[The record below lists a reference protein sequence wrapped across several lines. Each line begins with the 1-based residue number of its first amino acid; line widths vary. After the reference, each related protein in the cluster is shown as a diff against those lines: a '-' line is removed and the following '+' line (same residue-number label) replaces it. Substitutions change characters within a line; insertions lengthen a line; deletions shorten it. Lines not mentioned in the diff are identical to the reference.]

1 MFCISCGRE
10 VASGDKFCPYCGT
23 VLEENQEETVYLANQ
38 EIQAEIQEEQ
48 TETYQEQEFVP
59 ERDIQFE
66 EQQLIIKQQERNPQ
80 AQAKTV
86 KKWQRRLLTGLLITA
101 VVILAV
107 NIAVGVIYLKQ
118 LESQDDNYELPELN
132 ITEMDNTDI

>member
-10 VASGDKFCPYCGT
+10 VESGDKFCPYCGT

-38 EIQAEIQEEQ
+38 EIQAEIQEEK
-48 TETYQEQEFVP
+48 TETYQEQELIP

-66 EQQLIIKQQERNPQ
+66 EQQLIIKQQEWNPQ

-101 VVILAV
+101 VVVLAV
-107 NIAVGVIYLKQ
+107 NIAVGVIYLRQ
-118 LESQDDNYELPELN
+118 LERQDDNYELPELN